1 MEILFELLWVVVQFV
16 GELLL
21 QLLLEVLAEAGVR
34 IVRAPFEG
42 RQPVRAWIAV
52 LGYIALGAGAGA
64 LSLWLVPQLFI
75 QSPVVRIA
83 NLVLTPVASG
93 AAMAALGAWRAKR
106 QQGLVG
112 LDRFVYG
119 FLFALSM
126 ATVRFVY
133 GH

>member
-1 MEILFELLWVVVQFV
+1 MEILAELLLMVLQFF

-21 QLLLEVLAEAGVR
+21 QIVLELLAEAGVR
-34 IVRAPFEG
+34 IARAPFEG
-42 RQPVRAWIAV
+42 RAPVRAWLAV
-52 LGYIALGAGAGA
+52 LGYIAMGAAAGAF
-64 LSLWLVPQLFI
+64 SLWLFPQLFI
-75 QSPVVRIA
+75 QSTRMRMA
-83 NLVLTPVASG
+83 NLLLTPVASG

-126 ATVRFVY
+126 ATVRFFY